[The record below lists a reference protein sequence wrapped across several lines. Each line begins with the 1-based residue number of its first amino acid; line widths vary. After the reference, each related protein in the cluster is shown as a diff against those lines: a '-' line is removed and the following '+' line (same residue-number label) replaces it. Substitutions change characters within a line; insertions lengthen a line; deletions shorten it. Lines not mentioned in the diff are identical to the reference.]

1 MDFEALAGLK
11 DVLDPKELRRFSDR
25 LELKRRQGTQD
36 NEEFLERMVD
46 RTLHGASSH
55 DFRMET
61 VTVDEIRAAAR
72 THLPPYRGPYVRLA
86 LLGQ

>member
-1 MDFEALAGLK
+1 
-11 DVLDPKELRRFSDR
+11 
-25 LELKRRQGTQD
+25 
-36 NEEFLERMVD
+36 
-46 RTLHGASSH
+46 
-55 DFRMET
+55 MET